1 MNKLAIA
8 LLLVLTA
15 GCSTMTPQYDTK
27 FGDAVRAAKLKM
39 TINPDAGKNPD
50 QVAGMDGKAARE
62 TMNLYH
68 DSFKSPPP
76 AVNVINIGG
85 GLNTNS
91 SGGNQ

>member
-8 LLLVLTA
+8 LLLVLTT
-15 GCSTMTPQYDTK
+15 GCSTMTPNYDTK

-50 QVAGMDGKAARE
+50 QVAGMDGKTARE
-62 TMNLYH
+62 TIILYQGT
-68 DSFKSPPP
+68 FRSPPP

-85 GLNTNS
+85 NIG
-91 SGGNQ
+91 SGGSP